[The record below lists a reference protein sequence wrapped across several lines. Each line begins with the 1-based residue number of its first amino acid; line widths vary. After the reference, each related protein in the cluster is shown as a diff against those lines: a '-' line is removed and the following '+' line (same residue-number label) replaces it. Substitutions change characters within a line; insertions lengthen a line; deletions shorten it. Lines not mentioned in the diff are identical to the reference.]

1 MKQTEELKR
10 SAFTISVA
18 AEAHGRGDVHW
29 RSDEYV
35 TLSGA
40 LAVLSSY
47 KAELREKVE
56 MEKEFYENMRDGWKR
71 NTPQWNTYHLAVR
84 VHLKMLALLEDNP
97 TEKVVLKKGRQT
109 DPSTIYP

>member
-18 AEAHGRGDVHW
+18 AESNGMGNVHW

-40 LAVLSSY
+40 LAVLASY
-47 KAELREKVE
+47 KAELREENIKLKEGIKKFVHHWRIYFDSPKVGQPPVLSDLE
-56 MEKEFYENMRDGWKR
+56 
-71 NTPQWNTYHLAVR
+71 
-84 VHLKMLALLEDNP
+84 ALLEDNP
-97 TEKVVLKKGRQT
+97 TEKLNQKQ
-109 DPSTIYP
+109 